1 MYKFRPILKS
11 LIWGGEKIAPYKG
24 IDTDMKAIG
33 ESWEISGVKENES
46 IVAGGAADGIIVSK
60 TITPIMKEDSF
71 AILCKIEIIEDIAA
85 VSEFEVDIVD

>member
-46 IVAGGAADGIIVSK
+46 VVAGGADDGMTRRDFLAKRIS
-60 TITPIMKEDSF
+60 TALAWSF
-71 AILCKIEIIEDIAA
+71 LC
-85 VSEFEVDIVD
+85 